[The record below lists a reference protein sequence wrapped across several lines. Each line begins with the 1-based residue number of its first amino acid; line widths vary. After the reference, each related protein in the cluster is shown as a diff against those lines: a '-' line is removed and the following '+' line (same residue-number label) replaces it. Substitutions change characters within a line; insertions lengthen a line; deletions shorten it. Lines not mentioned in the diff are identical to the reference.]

1 MATFYLSLNLETE
14 CIQSEC
20 SFVEDTGQGPTNA
33 KSSWTGYKF
42 KSQAGCRTLHSVIP
56 DKVVEN
62 SSIIANMML
71 DITEN
76 NDNFKVDEELK
87 DQFELKPLSEFEK
100 LMELEREAVAEA
112 VSELLAEVFQQTWS
126 I

>member
-1 MATFYLSLNLETE
+1 ML
-14 CIQSEC
+14 
-20 SFVEDTGQGPTNA
+20 
-33 KSSWTGYKF
+33 
-42 KSQAGCRTLHSVIP
+42 IP

-100 LMELEREAVAEA
+100 LTELEREAVAEA
-112 VSELLAEVFQQTWS
+112 VSELLAEVFQ
-126 I
+126 

>member
-1 MATFYLSLNLETE
+1 M
-14 CIQSEC
+14 
-20 SFVEDTGQGPTNA
+20 
-33 KSSWTGYKF
+33 
-42 KSQAGCRTLHSVIP
+42 IP

-76 NDNFKVDEELK
+76 NENFNVDEKLK

-112 VSELLAEVFQQTWS
+112 VSELLAEVLNFF
-126 I
+126 

>member
-1 MATFYLSLNLETE
+1 M
-14 CIQSEC
+14 
-20 SFVEDTGQGPTNA
+20 
-33 KSSWTGYKF
+33 
-42 KSQAGCRTLHSVIP
+42 IP

-112 VSELLAEVFQQTWS
+112 VSELLAEVFQYTWS

>member
-1 MATFYLSLNLETE
+1 
-14 CIQSEC
+14 
-20 SFVEDTGQGPTNA
+20 
-33 KSSWTGYKF
+33 
-42 KSQAGCRTLHSVIP
+42 
-56 DKVVEN
+56 
-62 SSIIANMML
+62 MML

-112 VSELLAEVFQQTWS
+112 VSELLAEVFQNT
-126 I
+126 

>member
-1 MATFYLSLNLETE
+1 M
-14 CIQSEC
+14 
-20 SFVEDTGQGPTNA
+20 
-33 KSSWTGYKF
+33 
-42 KSQAGCRTLHSVIP
+42 IP

-62 SSIIANMML
+62 LSIIANMML

-87 DQFELKPLSEFEK
+87 DQFELKPLSQFEK

-112 VSELLAEVFQQTWS
+112 VSELLAEVFKYTWS

>member
-1 MATFYLSLNLETE
+1 L
-14 CIQSEC
+14 
-20 SFVEDTGQGPTNA
+20 
-33 KSSWTGYKF
+33 
-42 KSQAGCRTLHSVIP
+42 IP

-62 SSIIANMML
+62 SSVIANMML

-76 NDNFKVDEELK
+76 NENFNVDEKLK

-112 VSELLAEVFQQTWS
+112 VSELLAEVINFF
-126 I
+126 

>member
-1 MATFYLSLNLETE
+1 M
-14 CIQSEC
+14 
-20 SFVEDTGQGPTNA
+20 
-33 KSSWTGYKF
+33 
-42 KSQAGCRTLHSVIP
+42 IP

-62 SSIIANMML
+62 SSVIANMML

-76 NDNFKVDEELK
+76 NENFKVDEKLR

-112 VSELLAEVFQQTWS
+112 VSELLAEVFKYT
-126 I
+126 

>member
-1 MATFYLSLNLETE
+1 MLFRWRYRSGTHGREIKLDELYVL
-14 CIQSEC
+14 
-20 SFVEDTGQGPTNA
+20 GP
-33 KSSWTGYKF
+33 S
-42 KSQAGCRTLHSVIP
+42 RILRLLIP

-112 VSELLAEVFQQTWS
+112 VSELLAEVF
-126 I
+126 

>member
-1 MATFYLSLNLETE
+1 
-14 CIQSEC
+14 
-20 SFVEDTGQGPTNA
+20 
-33 KSSWTGYKF
+33 
-42 KSQAGCRTLHSVIP
+42 
-56 DKVVEN
+56 
-62 SSIIANMML
+62 MML

-76 NDNFKVDEELK
+76 NDNFNVDEELK

-112 VSELLAEVFQQTWS
+112 VSELLAEVFQYTWS

>member
-1 MATFYLSLNLETE
+1 M
-14 CIQSEC
+14 
-20 SFVEDTGQGPTNA
+20 
-33 KSSWTGYKF
+33 
-42 KSQAGCRTLHSVIP
+42 IP

-112 VSELLAEVFQQTWS
+112 VSELLAEVF
-126 I
+126 

>member
-1 MATFYLSLNLETE
+1 M
-14 CIQSEC
+14 
-20 SFVEDTGQGPTNA
+20 
-33 KSSWTGYKF
+33 
-42 KSQAGCRTLHSVIP
+42 IP

-62 SSIIANMML
+62 SSVIANMML

-76 NDNFKVDEELK
+76 NENFKVDEKLK

-112 VSELLAEVFQQTWS
+112 VSELLAEVFKYT
-126 I
+126 

>member
-1 MATFYLSLNLETE
+1 M
-14 CIQSEC
+14 
-20 SFVEDTGQGPTNA
+20 
-33 KSSWTGYKF
+33 
-42 KSQAGCRTLHSVIP
+42 IP

-62 SSIIANMML
+62 SSVIANMML

-76 NDNFKVDEELK
+76 NENFNVDEKLK

-112 VSELLAEVFQQTWS
+112 VSELLAEVINFF
-126 I
+126 

>member
-1 MATFYLSLNLETE
+1 ML
-14 CIQSEC
+14 
-20 SFVEDTGQGPTNA
+20 
-33 KSSWTGYKF
+33 
-42 KSQAGCRTLHSVIP
+42 IP

-112 VSELLAEVFQQTWS
+112 VSELLAEVF
-126 I
+126 

>member
-1 MATFYLSLNLETE
+1 M
-14 CIQSEC
+14 
-20 SFVEDTGQGPTNA
+20 
-33 KSSWTGYKF
+33 
-42 KSQAGCRTLHSVIP
+42 IP

-76 NDNFKVDEELK
+76 NENFNVDEKLK

-112 VSELLAEVFQQTWS
+112 VSELLAEVF
-126 I
+126 

>member
-1 MATFYLSLNLETE
+1 M
-14 CIQSEC
+14 
-20 SFVEDTGQGPTNA
+20 
-33 KSSWTGYKF
+33 
-42 KSQAGCRTLHSVIP
+42 IP

-76 NDNFKVDEELK
+76 NENFNVDEKLK

-112 VSELLAEVFQQTWS
+112 VSELLAEV
-126 I
+126 INII

>member
-1 MATFYLSLNLETE
+1 M
-14 CIQSEC
+14 
-20 SFVEDTGQGPTNA
+20 
-33 KSSWTGYKF
+33 
-42 KSQAGCRTLHSVIP
+42 
-56 DKVVEN
+56 EN

-112 VSELLAEVFQQTWS
+112 VSELLAEVFQ
-126 I
+126 